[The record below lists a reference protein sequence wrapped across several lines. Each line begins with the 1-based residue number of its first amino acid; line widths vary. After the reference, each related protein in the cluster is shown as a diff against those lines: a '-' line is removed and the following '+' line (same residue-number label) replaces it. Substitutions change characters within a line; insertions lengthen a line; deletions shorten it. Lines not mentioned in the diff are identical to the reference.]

1 MLLNLSNHPFER
13 WLPEQRK
20 KALEEWGSV
29 EDLPF
34 PPIPPEAESEQ
45 IAALSAEYVS
55 KVKTIAPDAVHL
67 MGEMTF
73 TCTLVCLLQ
82 RAGIPCL
89 ASTTRRKA
97 IEEGNKKLSVFEF
110 VRFRYYPSICGD

>member
-1 MLLNLSNHPFER
+1 MLLNLSNHSFKN
-13 WLPEQRK
+13 WLPEQQEM
-20 KALEEWGSV
+20 ALREWGRV

-34 PPIPPEAESEQ
+34 PPIPPESESNQ
-45 IAALSAEYVS
+45 IELLAQEYLE
-55 KVKTIAPDAVHL
+55 KIREIKPEAVHL

-73 TCTLVCLLQ
+73 TCTLVCSLQ

-97 IEEGNKKLSVFEF
+97 IEEGNKKISIFEF
-110 VRFRYYPSICGD
+110 VRFRYYPVICS